1 MSHDDLI
8 DAMRFVMASPPW
20 NGEPPVFALVRWRV
34 RSPDTGQANRRRRR
48 RWRKSRRCLGHC
60 WSPHGSYTVHHDL
73 AWRPR

>member
-1 MSHDDLI
+1 VSDQI

-20 NGEPPVFALVRWRV
+20 TERPDKPAAWVLFVNE
-34 RSPDTGQANRRRRR
+34 PDTGQANRRRRR

-60 WSPHGSYTVHHDL
+60 WSPYGSYSVHHEI